1 MMMRSRLDD
10 LPAFDIRD
18 SQLRAQDF
26 NLVHIALKR
35 LGMPLRI
42 ELPRLRTLDFV
53 FEKDAWIIVDRSLN
67 DIPIVAWLDFQE
79 SHRSTLHEP
88 ILCQRRTYHTH
99 ATIIIDKAFEAM
111 HLILG
116 ERLAIFN
123 DEKHD
128 VLTIKR
134 PRNGGLVPT

>member
-1 MMMRSRLDD
+1 MIRSRLDE
-10 LPAFDIRD
+10 LPAFDIRE

-26 NLVHIALKR
+26 NLVQIALKR

-67 DIPIVAWLDFQE
+67 DIPIIAWLNFQE
-79 SHRSTLHEP
+79 AHRSELHKP

-99 ATIIIDKAFEAM
+99 ATIIVDKALEAM

-116 ERLAIFN
+116 EKLAN
-123 DEKHD
+123 LNHD
-128 VLTIKR
+128 NGEVVTIKR
-134 PRNGGLVPT
+134 PH

>member
-1 MMMRSRLDD
+1 MMRSRLDD
-10 LPAFDIRD
+10 LPAYDIRD

-35 LGMPLRI
+35 LGSPIRI

-67 DIPIVAWLDFQE
+67 DIPIIAWINFDE
-79 SHRSTLHEP
+79 STRTTLHEP
-88 ILCQRRTYHTH
+88 VQCQRRSYHTH
-99 ATIIIDKAFEAM
+99 ATIILDKAFEAM

-116 ERLAIFN
+116 EKLAKFDDDTHMVIA
-123 DEKHD
+123 
-128 VLTIKR
+128 IKR
-134 PRNGGLVPT
+134 PH